1 MRTSITKDQYNGDL
15 YENVNHHVCTL
26 DISLKYFTCKQIVQ
40 HNTQWKSTMQYKPYE
55 KPGLE
60 PMGMD
65 GRNGMHTKD
74 MSNGMPR
81 VMGMKKTKKRCILS
95 HNLTQLL
102 KRN

>member
-1 MRTSITKDQYNGDL
+1 M
-15 YENVNHHVCTL
+15 
-26 DISLKYFTCKQIVQ
+26 
-40 HNTQWKSTMQYKPYE
+40 KSTMQCKPYE

-81 VMGMKKTKKRCILS
+81 VMGIQKKSSAAFYLII
-95 HNLTQLL
+95 
-102 KRN
+102 